1 MIPIMKLD
9 PSELSVN
16 IPQNVVI
23 SEATISTIKL
33 GTQASNDNIGTILDD
48 LETRLSA
55 VEARLLL

>member
-1 MIPIMKLD
+1 MKLD

-33 GTQASNDNIGTILDD
+33 GTQSSNDNIGTILDD

>member
-33 GTQASNDNIGTILDD
+33 GTQSSNDNIGTILDD